1 MKKTALKFDLSNTI
15 DIVGILETIDRMKD
29 TGLLFKVNCRDG
41 SHKTPREIKEIK
53 LNDYYI
59 VFNEKIDV
67 PSITLKEANGT
78 YKIYADSIK
87 NIEVY
92 IK

>member
-1 MKKTALKFDLSNTI
+1 MKKTALKFDLSNTM
-15 DIVGILETIDRMKD
+15 DIVGTLETIDGMKD
-29 TGLLFKVNCRDG
+29 TGLLFKVNYKDG
-41 SHKTPREIKEIK
+41 SHKTPKEIKEIK

-59 VFNEKIDV
+59 VFNEKIDI
-67 PSITLKEANGT
+67 PSITLKEENGT

-92 IK
+92 TK